1 MVVVG
6 VAMWAEGMPTLA
18 PDVQGRVHAVG
29 RLNHEALALA
39 VGGARCLVFVPWFE
53 GFGIPVIEAMASG
66 VPVIASNVTSLPEV
80 CGGAAFALVD
90 PAQTAD
96 IANEMLRLESDLHA
110 AEEARMEGLKRAKDF
125 SWRLTGEKMSHA
137 LNRLIHGRP

>member
-1 MVVVG
+1 M
-6 VAMWAEGMPTLA
+6 
-18 PDVQGRVHAVG
+18 
-29 RLNHEALALA
+29 
-39 VGGARCLVFVPWFE
+39 FVPWFE

-96 IANEMLRLESDLHA
+96 IANEMLRLESDPHA

-137 LNRLIHGRP
+137 LNRLIDGRP

>member
-1 MVVVG
+1 
-6 VAMWAEGMPTLA
+6 
-18 PDVQGRVHAVG
+18 
-29 RLNHEALALA
+29 
-39 VGGARCLVFVPWFE
+39 
-53 GFGIPVIEAMASG
+53 MASG

-96 IANEMLRLESDLHA
+96 IANEMLRLESDPHA

-125 SWRLTGEKMSHA
+125 SWRLTGE
-137 LNRLIHGRP
+137 R